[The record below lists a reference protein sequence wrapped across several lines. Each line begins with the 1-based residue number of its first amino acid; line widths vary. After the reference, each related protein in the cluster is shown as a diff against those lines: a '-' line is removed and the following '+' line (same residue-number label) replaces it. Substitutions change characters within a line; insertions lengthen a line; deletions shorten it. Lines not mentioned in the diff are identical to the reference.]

1 MPAASY
7 LYLSSLGT
15 GTYLGNADDST
26 DEQVLTAL
34 LYAVTR
40 GWNVLD
46 TGRVYVAVAAGAGQ
60 EQAVGAVVGHGCAG
74 HTCHLTRLW

>member
-1 MPAASY
+1 MLFVLPVCPAASY

-40 GWNVLD
+40 GWNVID
-46 TGRVYVAVAAGAGQ
+46 TGKVHVTVAAALAGS
-60 EQAVGAVVGHGCAG
+60 
-74 HTCHLTRLW
+74 WP